1 MPPTTVQQIENI
13 RYNEKNKVEERKDE
27 YDEIESDD
35 GDSSDD

>member
-1 MPPTTVQQIENI
+1 MPPTTVQQKENI
-13 RYNEKNKVEERKDE
+13 RYNEKNKGEERKDE